1 MGKLSRCY
9 LGLNKLPKNAI
20 MIAGFHT
27 PQKIRDI
34 LKLFENAKRLIHPAT
49 QPHLVS
55 YKGKKAII
63 LFNIWG
69 PARSL
74 SILRILND
82 GGCKR
87 IFLLGWTGTK
97 KDIPIGTFIIPKKVR
112 CLDGITLLANRK
124 VKYAYPD
131 KKLFK
136 DFVERLKKNEIE
148 YKIGITISEPTV
160 WHKIP
165 YIERESKKYLAA
177 DMELAPLLYFSKIIG
192 IKSLGMLIVTDN
204 PKIPLTRFR
213 TKKLIKQR
221 YKRLREGIKLIKD
234 LL

>member
-1 MGKLSRCY
+1 MGKLSKCY
-9 LGLNKLPKNAI
+9 FGLNKLPKNAI
-20 MIAGFHT
+20 MVAGFHT
-27 PQKIRDI
+27 PQKIRGI
-34 LKLFENAKRLIHPAT
+34 LKLFENAERLIHPAT

-63 LFNIWG
+63 LFNIWS

-74 SILRILND
+74 SMLRILDD

-87 IFLLGWTGTK
+87 IFLLGWAGTK

-124 VKYAYPD
+124 VKYAYPN
-131 KKLFK
+131 KRIFK
-136 DFVERLKKNEIE
+136 NLIEYLKKNEIK
-148 YKIGITISEPTV
+148 YKIGITISEPAV
-160 WHKIP
+160 WHKIS
-165 YIERESKKYLAA
+165 YIERESEKYLAA

-192 IKSLGMLIVTDN
+192 AKSLGILIVTDN

-221 YKRLREGIKLIKD
+221 YKRLKEAITLIKN